1 MAHWYSARN
10 LLPLV
15 LVTVASLLS
24 VFALRSYHDWDPPV
38 NLRPLP
44 ENVDLALE
52 DLVYTKNR
60 DGRRLWV
67 LEARSA
73 DHSLAEASTRLAN
86 LRMVFF
92 DPKQGESVLTA
103 DQGEFLPREDRVR
116 VRANVVLTDGQGT
129 TVRTT
134 TLEYVDADRSLR
146 TDDPVTILSH
156 GLTVTGTG
164 LRIDTEQ
171 RRITVYGR
179 VRALLPAARR

>member
-15 LVTVASLLS
+15 LVAVASLLS
-24 VFALRSYHDWDPPV
+24 VFALRSYHDWAPPV

-44 ENVDLALE
+44 ENVDLTLE

-67 LEARSA
+67 LEARGA
-73 DHSLAEASTRLAN
+73 DHSLAEAATRLTN

-171 RRITVYGR
+171 RRITVHGR
-179 VRALLPAARR
+179 VRALLPAAGR

>member
-15 LVTVASLLS
+15 LVTAASLLS

-67 LEARSA
+67 LEARGA
-73 DHSLAEASTRLAN
+73 DHSLAEAATRLTN

-92 DPKQGESVLTA
+92 DPKQGEIVLTA
-103 DQGEFLPREDRVR
+103 DQGELLPREDRVQ
-116 VRANVVLTDGQGT
+116 VRSNVVLTDHRGVS
-129 TVRTT
+129 VRTR
-134 TLEYVDADRSLR
+134 TLAYLDADRSLQ
-146 TDDPVTILSH
+146 TDDPVTILGD
-156 GLTVTGTG
+156 GLRVTGTG
-164 LRIDTEQ
+164 LRIDTQ
-171 RRITVYGR
+171 KRRMTVGGR
-179 VRALLPAARR
+179 VRAVLAAPAR